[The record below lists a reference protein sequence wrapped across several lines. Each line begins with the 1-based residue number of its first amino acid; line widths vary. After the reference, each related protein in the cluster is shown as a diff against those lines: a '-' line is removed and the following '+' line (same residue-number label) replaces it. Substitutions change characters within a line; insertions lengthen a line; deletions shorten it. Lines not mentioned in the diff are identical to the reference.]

1 MQPGNNQFVDELI
14 RQLRYL
20 DGVLVAPAIPQKKVN
35 NALAKNSYIGNDPI
49 IGLIDCTVFGSAKD
63 HIMFTAGGM
72 FWNHPSSSPT
82 NGSITYTDF
91 VSCFFKSSGFFSGI
105 DTGIGIEISQAVS
118 SVTKNEL
125 ISLLNNLK
133 NIISSNQQFPN
144 NTPPNQHNVLNNQF
158 PNNAVQPELNKGE
171 LLALAHN
178 MSEAKNWDA
187 AINAYEKAGEFR
199 MAGLVREKQAQWNRS
214 HN

>member
-20 DGVLVAPAIPQKKVN
+20 DGVLVAPAIPQKKIN
-35 NALAKNSYIGNDPI
+35 NALAKNSFVGTDPI

-63 HIMFTAGGM
+63 HIMFTVSGM

-82 NGSITYTDF
+82 SGSITYTDF
-91 VSCFFKSSGFFSGI
+91 VSCSFKSSGFFGGV
-105 DTGIGIEISQAVS
+105 DTGIGCVISQACS
-118 SVTKNEL
+118 SVTKNQL

-133 NIISSNQQFPN
+133 NIASSNQQFAN
-144 NTPPNQHNVLNNQF
+144 NMPTNQQNLVNNQI
-158 PNNAVQPELNKGE
+158 PTTAEQPELTKGE

-187 AINAYEKAGEFR
+187 AIKAYEKAGEFR
-199 MAGLVREKQAQWNRS
+199 MAGLVREQQAQWNRS